1 MKTIFVKDTNSKI
14 SISSYILNTF
24 PNLPKGALFKAL
36 RNKDIKVN
44 SKRIGKD
51 ILVNTN
57 DKIDIYI
64 RDNILYNIPK
74 KIQYIYQDDNI
85 AIVFKPQGLL
95 SNNEYDNINEPTLE
109 DLVKNDNSN
118 LILCHRLDRNT
129 CGLLMF
135 AKSKKAYDNIMLAFK
150 EDLIE
155 KEYIAY
161 VANYKFNENEKV
173 LKQYISIDKKNGIAK
188 IYNENNNLYDSNIKA
203 ISTSYK
209 VLYSNKEKN
218 YAILKVNIHNG
229 KTHQIRASLASIG
242 HPIIGDP
249 KYGKNEINKKFKR
262 YRQLLFAVKFNFNF
276 KEDSYLYYLNKT
288 NILLE
293 DRFYTNYI
301 GDIYEKIRQS

>member
-1 MKTIFVKDTNSKI
+1 MRTIFVKETNSNI
-14 SISSYILNTF
+14 SLSSYILNTF
-24 PNLPKGALFKAL
+24 PNLSKGALFKAL

-44 SKRIGKD
+44 EKRVNKD
-51 ILVNTN
+51 ILVGVN

-64 RDNILYNIPK
+64 KDNILYNIPK
-74 KIQYIYQDDNI
+74 IIQYIYQDENV

-95 SNNEYDNINEPTLE
+95 SNNEYGKINEPTLE
-109 DLVKNDNSN
+109 DIVKNDNQN

-135 AKSKKAYDNIMLAFK
+135 AKSKKICNSISQAFRDN
-150 EDLIE
+150 LIE

-173 LKQYISIDKKNGIAK
+173 LKQYISIDKKNGISK
-188 IYNENNNLYDSNIKA
+188 IYNENNTLYNSNIKA
-203 ISTSYK
+203 ITTSYK

-218 YAILKVNIHNG
+218 YAILKVKIHNG
-229 KTHQIRASLASIG
+229 KTHQIRAVLASIG
-242 HPIIGDP
+242 HPIIGDS

-276 KEDSYLYYLNKT
+276 KEDAYLYYLNKK

-293 DRFYTNYI
+293 DKFYTNYI
-301 GDIYEKIRQS
+301 GDIYEKIRES